1 MARIEGVSPRK
12 VGPLVR
18 IAYWMTRRQYGMTPQ
33 PLTVAAHHPWIFRGY
48 AAYEAMLDRARL
60 VDRRLRLLAELK
72 IAALIGCRFCL
83 DIGAALG
90 RKTGVTEDQLR
101 ELPRYGESAAFSPLE
116 KLVLDYAVAMTGLP
130 VEVPETLWG
139 ALRSHLD
146 EAQLVELTAGIA
158 WANYR
163 SRFDHALGI
172 GAQGFAGGAY
182 CPLVETGAGAV
193 PPFPSEPTP

>member
-1 MARIEGVSPRK
+1 MARIEGLSPREA
-12 VGPLVR
+12 GRLVR

-33 PLTVAAHHPWIFRGY
+33 PLTVAARHPWIFRGY

-60 VDRRLRLLAELK
+60 VERRLRLLAELK

-83 DIGAALG
+83 DIGSALG

-101 ELPRYGESAAFSPLE
+101 ALPSYGDSAAFSPRE
-116 KLVLDYAVAMTGLP
+116 KLVLDYAVAMTRLP
-130 VEVPETLWG
+130 VEVPETLWV
-139 ALRSHLD
+139 ALRGHFD

-172 GAQGFAGGAY
+172 GAQGFASGAY
-182 CPLVETGAGAV
+182 CPLVETRTATA
-193 PPFPSEPTP
+193 PPLPSEPRA